1 MKSKIS
7 FVILAL
13 AIVAVIF
20 ISGCVQQGDKND
32 FGCFPPSCSMIPDAT
47 ARQFCEDWETGKQV
61 TWPADCSSLPLE
73 GCKKL
78 CENEKTSQ
86 QVPTEVIYDALV
98 IPTDINKIS
107 YPNFYKKPATENVTI
122 ENPYCAITKE
132 TIAYPVRYLGNH
144 ELPRVDGA
152 PLPAGISRIGGIK
165 DTWIPE
171 PNLNRG
177 CRSVSYAAMKEAYEK
192 TLQRVKAVGAE
203 KITFTNYV
211 HFSNFKNAEIDG
223 PDKAAVS
230 EEDLRFV
237 VTKAHEQNLEVI
249 LYLNL
254 APGKETVSGIP
265 SASWLSSLIHNWE
278 PFVLRQAKIAE
289 ETKVY
294 AIMLNHFDYQPG
306 IKGFEDAYQKEMLTL
321 LQKIRNV
328 YSGKVLLMIEPVWGA
343 DLSKLDTLL
352 KQVDGFIYTPAT
364 NILQYESDKTVRV
377 NHLKTLYLNNFA
389 GLGRDFGKYN
399 KPIYIRVLIQSSKE
413 FLEKGWS
420 EDQFCIARGGDP
432 CYQKSLEVD
441 FSAQAIAYEA
451 MMEAIKQT
459 DGNYFTVGGVDSYG
473 YWFTDVI
480 LPDVSQP
487 QIAQSV
493 RNKPAES
500 ILKEWFRK

>member
-1 MKSKIS
+1 MRRVIKIIFVVLGVLIALFALMTIFKVCPPQGPWPTPPWCEGGTQLPEIKMQALPSIPSTSEKINIADAIVVPTDVSKIDYP
-7 FVILAL
+7 
-13 AIVAVIF
+13 IF
-20 ISGCVQQGDKND
+20 Y
-32 FGCFPPSCSMIPDAT
+32 
-47 ARQFCEDWETGKQV
+47 E
-61 TWPADCSSLPLE
+61 
-73 GCKKL
+73 
-78 CENEKTSQ
+78 
-86 QVPTEVIYDALV
+86 
-98 IPTDINKIS
+98 
-107 YPNFYKKPATENVTI
+107 KPAAANVTI
-122 ENPYCAITKE
+122 ENPYCAIAKE
-132 TIAYPVRYLGNH
+132 TVAYPVRYLGNH
-144 ELPRVDGA
+144 ELPRIDGA
-152 PLPAGISRIGGIK
+152 PLPAGITRIGGIK

-177 CRSVSYAAMKEAYEK
+177 CRSVGYAAMKEAYEK

-230 EEDLRFV
+230 EEDLKFV
-237 VTKAHEQNLEVI
+237 VTKAREQNLEVI

-254 APGKETVSGIP
+254 APGKETVSDIP

-278 PFVLRQAKIAE
+278 PFVLHQAKIAE
-289 ETKVY
+289 GTGIY

-306 IKGFEDAYQKEMLTL
+306 VNGFEDTYQKEMLTL

-328 YSGKVLLMIEPVWGA
+328 YSGKVLLMIDPVWGA
-343 DLSKLDTLL
+343 DIGKLDTLL
-352 KQVDGFIYTPAT
+352 KQVDGFIYTPTT
-364 NILQYESDKTVRV
+364 NVLQYESDKTVSV
-377 NHLKTLYLNNFA
+377 GHLKTLYLNNFA

-432 CYQKSLEVD
+432 CYQKNLDVD
-441 FSAQAIAYEA
+441 FSAQAVAYEA

-459 DGNYFTVGGVDSYG
+459 HNNYFTVGGVDSYG
-473 YWFTDVI
+473 YWSTDVV

-500 ILKEWFRK
+500 IIKEWFKK